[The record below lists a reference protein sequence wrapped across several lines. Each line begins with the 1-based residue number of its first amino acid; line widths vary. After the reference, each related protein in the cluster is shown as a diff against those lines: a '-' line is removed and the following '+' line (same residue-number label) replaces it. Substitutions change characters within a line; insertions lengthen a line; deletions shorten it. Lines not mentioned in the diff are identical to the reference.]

1 MSLKQF
7 GGVLPPTHGYVCFRC
22 RLGRSHLLAGYA
34 RRNIQTEPQASKLWL
49 GDTSRPGPE
58 LMTTSSIT
66 RKLASGATE
75 CTKKGRKGRKE
86 PTKSGGQ
93 NAVVPMV
100 KKSSAPKHA
109 KVHTIADIS
118 LCFLSTSRVDMQLIS
133 HLLGKVS
140 KCYYRGEIR
149 RNTSQNC
156 E

>member
-1 MSLKQF
+1 
-7 GGVLPPTHGYVCFRC
+7 
-22 RLGRSHLLAGYA
+22 
-34 RRNIQTEPQASKLWL
+34 
-49 GDTSRPGPE
+49 
-58 LMTTSSIT
+58 
-66 RKLASGATE
+66 
-75 CTKKGRKGRKE
+75 
-86 PTKSGGQ
+86 
-93 NAVVPMV
+93 V